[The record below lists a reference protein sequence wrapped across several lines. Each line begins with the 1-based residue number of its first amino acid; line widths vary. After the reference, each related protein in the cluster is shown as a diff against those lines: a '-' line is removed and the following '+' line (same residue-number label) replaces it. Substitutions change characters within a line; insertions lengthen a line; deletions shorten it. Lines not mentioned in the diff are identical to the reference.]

1 MTFNGYESFTNDAGH
16 LVVRGVPIFT
26 ECERWVTRTNEQ
38 TGEDEQ
44 VLLQFD
50 RDWLQA
56 AFSKAQQRQQDN
68 YHPPLHI
75 RHHGFGEEV
84 KRAGLFT
91 VTELREIT
99 FKGRQV
105 LAILADLTITDWQA
119 SDDVVAMR
127 LPYRSVEIHNFKD
140 PGIDSLAL
148 LDTEAPFLEL
158 PLLAVRQTSAVS
170 RETVSPSVSFT
181 PSRNAGALVGSISQ
195 GQRTALLFRATA
207 EEPMDDDKDKGEDMQ
222 AEGGIDVASVCKAI
236 ESGEISVADFGEILA
251 AIEKMKGDAAPEEE
265 EAGEE
270 PAPAPTPGDAMAAKA
285 DTGGSD
291 VAVKM
296 AAVQGENKA
305 LRQRLDAMEE
315 KERTKDD
322 VDAAL
327 AKLGNRPLGADPRAD
342 LTAFRKAHGALAF
355 KAYVESLHKTLSE
368 DDGDTDDGIPAVA
381 KGKFPDIAMKFQAHG
396 SEAVSQAAKLAEDHA
411 VLQRTGS
418 TSLPLDRF
426 VKLSMQNRGFAIKD

>member
-1 MTFNGYESFTNDAGH
+1 
-16 LVVRGVPIFT
+16 
-26 ECERWVTRTNEQ
+26 
-38 TGEDEQ
+38 
-44 VLLQFD
+44 
-50 RDWLQA
+50 
-56 AFSKAQQRQQDN
+56 
-68 YHPPLHI
+68 
-75 RHHGFGEEV
+75 
-84 KRAGLFT
+84 
-91 VTELREIT
+91 
-99 FKGRQV
+99 
-105 LAILADLTITDWQA
+105 
-119 SDDVVAMR
+119 
-127 LPYRSVEIHNFKD
+127 
-140 PGIDSLAL
+140 
-148 LDTEAPFLEL
+148 
-158 PLLAVRQTSAVS
+158 
-170 RETVSPSVSFT
+170 
-181 PSRNAGALVGSISQ
+181 
-195 GQRTALLFRATA
+195 
-207 EEPMDDDKDKGEDMQ
+207 
-222 AEGGIDVASVCKAI
+222 
-236 ESGEISVADFGEILA
+236 
-251 AIEKMKGDAAPEEE
+251 
-265 EAGEE
+265 
-270 PAPAPTPGDAMAAKA
+270 MAAKA

-396 SEAVSQAAKLAEDHA
+396 SEAVSQAATLAEQHA
-411 VLQRTGS
+411 VLKRTGS